1 MLCIE
6 GRTQK
11 SDSLSRVAV
20 NTRVIHDYFAKKRYC
35 VLLDALYLN
44 YRRAS
49 MPTLVKLVAFFIA
62 RSCDSGFRRI
72 FPIGHRAPVR
82 AMASSCRPAG
92 FARVWEEKYVPPP
105 LRSIVQVAVFA
116 SCEQHALW
124 YAYRS
129 TTTIANYVPA
139 NARSGLIGCRALF
152 RPATDVAL
160 PVCRC
165 ATGHGEIVG

>member
-49 MPTLVKLVAFFIA
+49 MPTLVKLVTFFIA
-62 RSCDSGFRRI
+62 RSCHSGFRRI
-72 FPIGHRAPVR
+72 FPIGHRAPVQ
-82 AMASSCRPAG
+82 AMASSCPAG
-92 FARVWEEKYVPPP
+92 FARVWGEKCAPPP

-116 SCEQHALW
+116 SYERHALC
-124 YAYRS
+124 YAYDPIIS
-129 TTTIANYVPA
+129 LAKYVPT
-139 NARSGLIGCRALF
+139 NTR
-152 RPATDVAL
+152 
-160 PVCRC
+160 
-165 ATGHGEIVG
+165 